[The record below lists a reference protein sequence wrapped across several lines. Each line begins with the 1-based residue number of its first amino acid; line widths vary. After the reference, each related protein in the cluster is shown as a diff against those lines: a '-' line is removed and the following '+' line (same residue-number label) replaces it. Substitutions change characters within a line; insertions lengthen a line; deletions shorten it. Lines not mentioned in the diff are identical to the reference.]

1 MNAPGE
7 ARQGDNQWANE
18 KQAKA
23 RRVPMRTQEKRQIV
37 KSLIEQDFAEVEKR
51 VLVHEDQ
58 ENLKIEIIPSEG
70 KAVIRFEAPIRIVRS
85 IHNREFIEIEIDGL
99 SAADI
104 DLLFCGMVSRII
116 SQTK

>member
-37 KSLIEQDFAEVEKR
+37 KSLIEQDFAEVEN
-51 VLVHEDQ
+51 Q
-58 ENLKIEIIPSEG
+58 NLNIEIMPCKG

>member
-1 MNAPGE
+1 M
-7 ARQGDNQWANE
+7 ANE

-37 KSLIEQDFAEVEKR
+37 KSLIEQDFA
-51 VLVHEDQ
+51 Q
-58 ENLKIEIIPSEG
+58 AENQNLNIEIMPCEG

-85 IHNREFIEIEIDGL
+85 IHNREFIEIDGL

>member
-1 MNAPGE
+1 M
-7 ARQGDNQWANE
+7 ANE
-18 KQAKA
+18 KQPKT
-23 RRVPMRTQEKRQIV
+23 RTVPMRTQEKREIV
-37 KSLIEQDFAEVEKR
+37 KSLIEQDFAQAEN
-51 VLVHEDQ
+51 

-85 IHNREFIEIEIDGL
+85 VHNREFIEIEIDGL
-99 SAADI
+99 SATDI